1 MMRARVTLY
10 LSLLFFVLPL
20 TSAYSADLANGEE
33 LHKKCALCHGQWSQG
48 IKGGLYPRL
57 AGMPS
62 YYLLHQFD
70 LYARN
75 VRNNVAM
82 TTVGGLATSSQKDL
96 EDLAAFI
103 ESIDLEE
110 KAPLDIPTYSG
121 DPELGAKLFKGD
133 CKNCHGSDGK
143 GKAKKKTPPL
153 RGQYTEYLAK
163 QIENFNSKKRHHDN
177 DPEDETFVDYSP
189 EEIEDILTYIS
200 TLDDK

>member
-1 MMRARVTLY
+1 MRARITQY
-10 LSLLFFVLPL
+10 LSTLLFVLPL
-20 TSAYSADLANGEE
+20 APAYSADLANGEE

-48 IKGGLYPRL
+48 IIGGLYPRL

-75 VRNNVAM
+75 IRNNVAM
-82 TTVGGLATSSQKDL
+82 TTVGGLAASSQKDL

-103 ESIDLEE
+103 ESIDLQQ

-121 DPELGAKLFKGD
+121 DPKLGAKLFKGD
-133 CKNCHGSDGK
+133 CKNCHGVNGE

-153 RGQYTEYLAK
+153 RGQYTEYLVT
-163 QIENFNSKKRHHDN
+163 QIEDFKRKQRHHDN
-177 DPEDETFVDYSP
+177 DPDDETFDDYSA
-189 EEIEDILTYIS
+189 EEIKNILTYIS

>member
-1 MMRARVTLY
+1 MRARATLY
-10 LSLLFFVLPL
+10 LSLLFFLLPL
-20 TSAYSADLANGEE
+20 SPAHSADLANGAE

-103 ESIDLEE
+103 ESIDLDE
-110 KAPLDIPTYSG
+110 KAPLDIPTYTG
-121 DPELGAKLFKGD
+121 NPEKGAKLFKGD

-163 QIENFNSKKRHHDN
+163 QIEDFNSKHRHHDN
-177 DPEDETFVDYSP
+177 DPEDETFVDYSA
-189 EEIEDILTYIS
+189 EEIKDILTYIS